1 MKISREKL
9 IAEAGTTGFRTEVL
23 EKVVQLF
30 GLLETLWRHPSIK
43 GKLVLKG
50 GTALNLFV
58 FDAPR
63 LSVDIDL
70 NYIGS
75 EDLEVMLA
83 ERPKI
88 EKAMQSV
95 FDRQGLTVRRMPQ
108 EHAGGKWSLRYE
120 SSLGKGGNLEVD
132 LNFMYRVTLWNVSLR
147 DSHILGSWKVTGVP
161 VLDIHELAA
170 GKLTALFARKQTR
183 DLFDSHKILSMHDL
197 DLQRLRIG
205 FLVYGAMS
213 RKDWRTINVDEVKL
227 DVSELENQ
235 LIPTLR
241 TKTIGS
247 REKIKEFGEKMESE
261 CRSMLSAILPF
272 TDKERAFLDLL
283 LDHGCIDPALLT
295 ADPIL
300 QRRINNQPLLKWK
313 VQNIRKYKG
322 LPEDP

>member
-1 MKISREKL
+1 VKISRDKL
-9 IAEAGTTGFRTEVL
+9 IAEAEATGFRTEVL

-30 GLLETLWRHPSIK
+30 GLLGTLWEHPSIK
-43 GKLVLKG
+43 GKLALKG
-50 GTALNLFV
+50 GTALNLFI
-58 FDAPR
+58 FNAPR

-70 NYIGS
+70 NFIGA
-75 EDLEVMLA
+75 EDLEEMLA

-95 FDRQGLTVRRMPQ
+95 FNRQGFTVRRIPQ

-132 LNFMYRVTLWNVSLR
+132 LNLMYRVPLWNISFM
-147 DSHILGSWKVTGVP
+147 DSHTVGSWKAFGVP

-170 GKLTALFARKQTR
+170 GKLAALFARKKAR

-213 RKDWRTINVDEVKL
+213 RKDWRTINIDDVKL
-227 DVSELENQ
+227 DVSELEYQ

-241 TKTIGS
+241 TQRIGP
-247 REKIKEFGEKMESE
+247 RKEIREFGEKLESE
-261 CRSMLSAILPF
+261 CRNMLSALLPF
-272 TDKERAFLDLL
+272 TDNERRSEERRVGKECRSRWSPY
-283 LDHGCIDPALLT
+283 H
-295 ADPIL
+295 
-300 QRRINNQPLLKWK
+300 
-313 VQNIRKYKG
+313 
-322 LPEDP
+322 

>member
-1 MKISREKL
+1 VKISRDKL
-9 IAEAGTTGFRTEVL
+9 IAEAEATGFRTEVL

-30 GLLETLWRHPSIK
+30 GLLGTLWEHPSIK
-43 GKLVLKG
+43 GKLALKG
-50 GTALNLFV
+50 GTALNLFI
-58 FDAPR
+58 FNAPR

-70 NYIGS
+70 NFIGA
-75 EDLEVMLA
+75 EDLEEMLA

-95 FDRQGLTVRRMPQ
+95 FNRQGFTVRRIPQ

-132 LNFMYRVTLWNVSLR
+132 LNLMYRVPLWNISFM
-147 DSHILGSWKVTGVP
+147 DSHTVGSWKAFGVP

-170 GKLTALFARKQTR
+170 GKLAALFARKKAR

-213 RKDWRTINVDEVKL
+213 RKDWRTINIDDVKL
-227 DVSELENQ
+227 DVSELEYQ

-241 TKTIGS
+241 TQRIGP
-247 REKIKEFGEKMESE
+247 RKEIREFGEKLESE
-261 CRSMLSAILPF
+261 CRNMLSALLPF
-272 TDKERAFLDLL
+272 TDNERAFLDLL
-283 LDHGCIDPALLT
+283 LDHGCIDPSLLT
-295 ADPIL
+295 IDPLL
-300 QRRINNQPLLKWK
+300 QRKIYDQPLLKWK
-313 VQNIRKYKG
+313 AQNIRQYKD
-322 LPEDP
+322 LPENP